1 MVTAEPPWMTRFLQ
15 SVDILRFPE
24 LCRVSRDEES
34 LAREVGFNWSQEVV
48 PQHGLSDGQ
57 CMVPLAVACVDFAGR
72 FTARRPTRQI
82 LS

>member
-15 SVDILRFPE
+15 SVDISRFPE

-72 FTARRPTRQI
+72 FTARRSTRQI